1 MKVVGHSYE
10 HRITKCSF
18 FGYKCM
24 LQGYIFINV
33 HCTLQCNIF
42 LVVSLVVLIG
52 IFAKVVYLTL
62 YEGFLVAHMFVTILH

>member
-1 MKVVGHSYE
+1 
-10 HRITKCSF
+10 
-18 FGYKCM
+18 M